1 MQVPVFI
8 KKNIIWLLP
17 LFIVL
22 VIVALYLTRP
32 KAARGFKPPV
42 TRISV
47 EVQRVVSEDIT
58 AQIKSYG
65 MVEPRTKSSVVA
77 QVSGRVVYVAEQFR
91 DGGFFNKGDLLLGIE
106 KADYEIEVE
115 IAKSNL
121 ADIEIVCWPFLLN
134 LIFSL

>member
-1 MQVPVFI
+1 
-8 KKNIIWLLP
+8 
-17 LFIVL
+17 
-22 VIVALYLTRP
+22 
-32 KAARGFKPPV
+32 
-42 TRISV
+42 
-47 EVQRVVSEDIT
+47 
-58 AQIKSYG
+58 